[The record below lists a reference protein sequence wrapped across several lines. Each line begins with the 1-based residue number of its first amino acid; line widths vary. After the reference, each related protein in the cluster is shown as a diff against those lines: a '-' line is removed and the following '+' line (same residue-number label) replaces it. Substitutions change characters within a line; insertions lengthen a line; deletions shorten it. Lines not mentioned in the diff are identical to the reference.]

1 MEEWRAI
8 TDFPDYQVSN
18 LGRVRRYL
26 NKTKKH
32 GDTQAIM
39 YTAKGY
45 GMCKVNSKAVA
56 VARLVAKA
64 FIPNPDNK
72 PQVDH
77 INRNR
82 ADNRVENLRWTTGKE
97 NIANCNRFIGIT
109 GERFIVMKGNRFKFQ
124 ITRLKIYEHFATLP
138 EAVQAR
144 NEWLANNPAGNLIP
158 A

>member
-1 MEEWRAI
+1 MEEWRII

-18 LGRVRRYL
+18 MGRVRRFL

-32 GDTQAIM
+32 ADTQAIT
-39 YTAKGY
+39 YTVKGY
-45 GMCKVNSKAVA
+45 GLCKLNSKSAA
-56 VARLVAKA
+56 VARLVAKE

-97 NIANCNRFIGIT
+97 NVANSNRFVGIT
-109 GERFIVMKGNRFKFQ
+109 GERFIVMEGKHFRFQ
-124 ITRLKIYEHFATLP
+124 ITRLKIGGQRFDTLP

-144 NEWLANNPAGNLIP
+144 NEWLANNPMLEI
-158 A
+158 